1 MFQIKQLLGQLK
13 LWSVFKVNLI
23 CFDYY
28 SILFYSILVEHC
40 SRPAQSFFS
49 IVNGLKA
56 PNGRRPIISNSISYM
71 FVYSVTKTKKIKAP
85 EVRGIIFHN

>member
-23 CFDYY
+23 CFDY
-28 SILFYSILVEHC
+28 YSILVEHC